1 MQVKFEYSEIQ
12 SLIKAK
18 TGREIVL
25 SAIDE
30 QTVKAE
36 DKVNVKV
43 PFLGEI
49 EKSIGVNVSVE
60 KIEGNDIWLK
70 YDGGLGTDMIIGGLL
85 TFLSSTPAMKMVEKT
100 QGNGIVVHLYEV
112 EKAREVLN
120 YVELKSFQFC
130 DNGIVLEGQ
139 FKSKLLSKLLPL
151 LCSL

>member
-18 TGREIVL
+18 TGREIRL

-36 DKVNVKV
+36 AKVNVKV
-43 PFLGEI
+43 PFLGKI
-49 EKSIGVNVSVE
+49 EKCIGVNVSVE

-70 YDGGLGTDMIIGGLL
+70 YDGGLGKDMIIGGLL
-85 TFLSSTPAMKMVEKT
+85 KLLSSTPAMKMVEKT

-120 YVELKSFQFC
+120 YVELKSFQCC

>member
-36 DKVNVKV
+36 AKVSVKV

-60 KIEGNDIWLK
+60 RIEGNDIWLK

-112 EKAREVLN
+112 EKARKVLDI
-120 YVELKSFQFC
+120 VELTNIEFHE
-130 DNGIVLEGQ
+130 NGVAIEGIIM
-139 FKSKLLSKLLPL
+139 
-151 LCSL
+151 

>member
-18 TGREIVL
+18 TGREIRL

-36 DKVNVKV
+36 AKVNVKV
-43 PFLGEI
+43 PFLGKI

-139 FKSKLLSKLLPL
+139 FKSKLLSKLPPL

>member
-1 MQVKFEYSEIQ
+1 MNAIIYYQEIQ

-30 QTVKAE
+30 LTVKAE
-36 DKVNVKV
+36 AKVSVKV

-60 KIEGNDIWLK
+60 KIEGNDVHLQ
-70 YDGGLGTDMIIGGLL
+70 YEGGMGTDMIIGGLL
-85 TFLSSTPAMKMVEKT
+85 TFLSSSPAMKMVEKT

-112 EKAREVLN
+112 EEARKALDV
-120 YVELKSFQFC
+120 VELTNIVFQEK
-130 DNGIVLEGQ
+130 GVIVEGRIR
-139 FKSKLLSKLLPL
+139 
-151 LCSL
+151 

>member
-12 SLIKAK
+12 SFIKAK

-36 DKVNVKV
+36 AKVSVKV

-60 KIEGNDIWLK
+60 KIEGNDVHLK
-70 YDGGLGTDMIIGGLL
+70 YEGGMGTDMIIGGLL
-85 TFLSSTPAMKMVEKT
+85 TFLSSSPAMKVVEKT
-100 QGNGIVVHLYEV
+100 PGNGIVVHLNEV
-112 EKAREVLN
+112 EEARKVLDIVKLSN
-120 YVELKSFQFC
+120 IVFQENGVAVEGK
-130 DNGIVLEGQ
+130 IR
-139 FKSKLLSKLLPL
+139 
-151 LCSL
+151 

>member
-12 SLIKAK
+12 SLVKSK
-18 TGREIVL
+18 TGREIGL

-36 DKVNVKV
+36 AKVSVKV

-60 KIEGNDIWLK
+60 KIESNDIWLK
-70 YDGGLGTDMIIGGLL
+70 YDGGMGTDMIIGGLL
-85 TFLSSTPAMKMVEKT
+85 SFLSSTAAMKMVEKT

-112 EKAREVLN
+112 EEARKALDV
-120 YVELKSFQFC
+120 VELTNIVFQEK
-130 DNGIVLEGQ
+130 GVTVEGRIR
-139 FKSKLLSKLLPL
+139 
-151 LCSL
+151 